1 MHKIKD
7 FFKGYVLYI
16 VGFILLGWGIA
27 STVIAIQNGF
37 RMQRQSGSG
46 GEKVIATGFVPYALE
61 VSTATPQ
68 PGQSE
73 TRDTSMPEATLAPS
87 PTLVPVGEAPL
98 RFVVHELGIDA
109 PVISALVQLVEVD
122 GKVFQQWAA
131 PDEKAAGWQTTSA
144 GLGVAG
150 NTVLIG
156 HHNVYGRV
164 FEKLIYLVPGDEI
177 ELYGEERLYRYK
189 VVNKLLVEERD
200 MPVEKRLENAQWL
213 QPSSDERLTVV
224 TCWPETSN
232 THRLI
237 IVAVPAGDEPL
248 PTPTGSK

>member
-1 MHKIKD
+1 MNKFKE
-7 FFKGYVLYI
+7 FFKGYVLYV

-37 RMQRQSGSG
+37 RMQHQSGSG
-46 GEKVIATGFVPYALE
+46 GEKIIATGFVPYALE
-61 VSTATPQ
+61 VSTATP
-68 PGQSE
+68 PTGPVE
-73 TRDTSMPEATLAPS
+73 TRDTSLPEPTLAPS
-87 PTLVPVGEAPL
+87 PTPVPVGETPL

-109 PVISALVQLVEVD
+109 PVIPAMVQLVEVD

-164 FEKLIYLVPGDEI
+164 FAKLIYLVPGDEI

-200 MPVEKRLENAQWL
+200 MPVDKRLENAQWL
-213 QPSSDERLTVV
+213 QPSTDERLTVV

-248 PTPTGSK
+248 PTPAGSK

>member
-1 MHKIKD
+1 MRKLKE
-7 FFKGYVLYI
+7 FLKGYVLYG
-16 VGFILLGWGIA
+16 VGLILLGWGIA
-27 STVIAIQNGF
+27 STVIAVQNGF
-37 RMQRQSGSG
+37 RMQHQSGSG
-46 GEKVIATGFVPYALE
+46 GEKIIATGFVPYALE
-61 VSTATPQ
+61 VSTSTQ
-68 PGQSE
+68 PAGPVE
-73 TRDTSMPEATLAPS
+73 TRDPAMPEAT
-87 PTLVPVGEAPL
+87 PTPAATPVPVGETPQ
-98 RFVVHELGIDA
+98 RFVIKELGIDT
-109 PVISALVQLVEVD
+109 PVISALMQLVELD

-144 GLGVAG
+144 GLGVPG

-156 HHNVYGRV
+156 HHNVYGKV

-177 ELYGEERLYRYK
+177 EVYGEERLYRYE

-213 QPSSDERLTVV
+213 MPSTDERLTVV

-237 IVAVPAGDEPL
+237 IVAAPLENVPL

>member
-1 MHKIKD
+1 MKKIKD
-7 FFKGYVLYI
+7 FFKGYVLYV

-37 RMQRQSGSG
+37 RMQHQSGSG

-61 VSTATPQ
+61 VSTATP
-68 PGQSE
+68 PGSPE
-73 TRDTSMPEATLAPS
+73 VTRDPGLPEATPVPS
-87 PTLVPVGEAPL
+87 ATPVPVGETPQ
-98 RFVVHELGIDA
+98 RFVIKELGIDA
-109 PVISALVQLVEVD
+109 PVISALVQLVELD

-131 PDEKAAGWQTTSA
+131 PDEKAAGWQTSSA
-144 GLGVAG
+144 GLGVPG

-164 FEKLIYLVPGDEI
+164 FEKLIYLVPGDII
-177 ELYGEERLYRYK
+177 ELYGEKRLYRYE

-213 QPSSDERLTVV
+213 MPSTDERLTVV

-237 IVAVPAGDEPL
+237 IVAAPLENVPL

>member
-1 MHKIKD
+1 MNKLKD
-7 FFKGYVLYI
+7 FFKGFVLYV

-37 RMQRQSGSG
+37 RMQHQSGSG

-61 VSTATPQ
+61 VSTSTP
-68 PGQSE
+68 PAS
-73 TRDTSMPEATLAPS
+73 PEATHDSGLPEATPVPS
-87 PTLVPVGEAPL
+87 ATPVPVGETPL
-98 RFVVHELGIDA
+98 RFVVRELGIDA

-144 GLGVAG
+144 GLGVPG

-156 HHNVYGRV
+156 HHNVFGKV

-177 ELYGEERLYRYK
+177 VIYGEDRLYRYE

-213 QPSSDERLTVV
+213 MPSEDERLTVV